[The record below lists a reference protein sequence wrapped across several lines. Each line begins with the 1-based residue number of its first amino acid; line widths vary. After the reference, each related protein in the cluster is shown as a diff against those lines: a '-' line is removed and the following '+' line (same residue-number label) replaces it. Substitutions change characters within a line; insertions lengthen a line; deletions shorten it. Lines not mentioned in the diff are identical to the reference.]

1 MAGTKTRK
9 GSTEKQRNL
18 IIRREEPSDEPAHGG
33 AWKVAYADF
42 VTAMMAF
49 FLVMWL
55 INATTQAQ
63 RVGLADYFSQENV
76 LNRGPSG
83 EGKIFG
89 GRTPFDKGELA
100 SDSGSIQVRPGRNPA
115 PSGEKRNLAT
125 TAERGASSGT
135 VRPGSSGTTD
145 RASDQARNA
154 ASQPRSRRQAPEVAP
169 QSASAASGKAVTN
182 SRATASRSRQTAG
195 TGQSDHASTGKGAAL
210 KAAANDIRSTIAADP
225 ILSQIRSHVSI
236 RQSAR
241 MLEIQIIDTK
251 KHPMFTLGSPEPN
264 PATRL
269 LLRRITPILA
279 RLDDPIRIQGYTDAR
294 PFKTPGKNNWTLSV
308 ERANA
313 TRTLMVAAGLPSNR
327 ISEIS
332 GFADNHLL
340 VPDDPLAAANRR
352 IAILVLHEPPDA
364 ASNPAK
370 AP

>member
-1 MAGTKTRK
+1 MAGRKARK
-9 GSTEKQRNL
+9 GSGDKQPNL
-18 IIRREEPSDEPAHGG
+18 VIRREEPSDEPAHGG

-63 RVGLADYFSQENV
+63 RVGLADYFSQQNV

-125 TAERGASSGT
+125 TAERGGASGT
-135 VRPGSSGTTD
+135 VKPGRSGKTD
-145 RASDQARNA
+145 RASDR
-154 ASQPRSRRQAPEVAP
+154 PG
-169 QSASAASGKAVTN
+169 SAT
-182 SRATASRSRQTAG
+182 SRSRQQQQTPAIAPRQASGTLQEQTARD
-195 TGQSDHASTGKGAAL
+195 TASATKTQSMAHAGKSKHASTGHDAAL
-210 KAAANDIRSTIAADP
+210 EAAANDIRSTIAADP

-236 RQSAR
+236 RQNAR

-251 KHPMFTLGSPEPN
+251 KHPMFALGSPQPD
-264 PATRL
+264 PSTRL
-269 LLRRITPILA
+269 LLQRIAPILA
-279 RLDDPIRIQGYTDAR
+279 RLGDPVRIQGYTDAH

-313 TRTLMVAAGLPSNR
+313 TRALMVSAGLPSKR
-327 ISEIS
+327 ISEIA

-340 VPDDPLAAANRR
+340 IPDDPLAAANRR
-352 IAILVLHEPPDA
+352 IAILVLHKPP
-364 ASNPAK
+364 ASASAQGKTP
-370 AP
+370 

>member
-1 MAGTKTRK
+1 MAGKKARK
-9 GSTEKQRNL
+9 GSGDKQPNL
-18 IIRREEPSDEPAHGG
+18 VIRREEPSDEPAHGG

-89 GRTPFDKGELA
+89 GRTPFDKGELT
-100 SDSGSIQVRPGRNPA
+100 SDSGSIQVRPGQNPA

-125 TAERGASSGT
+125 TAELGGASGT
-135 VRPGSSGTTD
+135 VKPGRSGKRNRASARPGS
-145 RASDQARNA
+145 A
-154 ASQPRSRRQAPEVAP
+154 
-169 QSASAASGKAVTN
+169 
-182 SRATASRSRQTAG
+182 ASRSRPQQQTPASPPRQASGASQEQSAHDATSLAKTQSLARAG
-195 TGQSDHASTGKGAAL
+195 KSDHAATEHGAAL
-210 KAAANDIRSTIAADP
+210 QAAANDIRSTIAADP

-251 KHPMFTLGSPEPN
+251 KHPMFALGSPQPD
-264 PATRL
+264 PSTRRL
-269 LLRRITPILA
+269 LQRIAPVLA
-279 RLDDPIRIQGYTDAR
+279 RLGDPVRIQGYTDAH

-313 TRTLMVAAGLPSNR
+313 TRALLVSGGLPGKR
-327 ISEIS
+327 ISEIA
-332 GFADNHLL
+332 GFADNNLL
-340 VPDDPLAAANRR
+340 IPDDPLAAANRR
-352 IAILVLHEPPDA
+352 IAITVLHKPPA
-364 ASNPAK
+364 SASNLAK
-370 AP
+370 TP